1 MVAEERNPADGDPRA
16 EDFREF
22 VQAKYAK
29 LLRIAFLLV
38 GDPDEAEDVL
48 QAALLAV
55 LPRWRKMDHPEAYV
69 RATMVNQ
76 LIGRWRRRR
85 VIEVLTGVLPERP
98 TTAAPGNDLES
109 RDELWR
115 ALQSLPGQMRA
126 VLVLRYW
133 EDLSEA
139 ETAAL
144 LRCSVG
150 TVKSQ
155 ASRGLARLRQM
166 IEQPRPAHSALLAVL
181 AGDAE

>member
-1 MVAEERNPADGDPRA
+1 MAEA
-16 EDFREF
+16 DFREF
-22 VQAKYAK
+22 VEARYAK

-48 QAALLAV
+48 QTALLAV
-55 LPRWRKMDHPEAYV
+55 LPRWRTMDHPEAYV
-69 RATMVNQ
+69 RAAMVNH

-98 TTAAPGNDLES
+98 TAGPGTDLEN

-115 ALQSLPGQMRA
+115 ALQALPGQMRA

-139 ETAAL
+139 ETASL

-166 IEQPRPAHSALLAVL
+166 IEPPRRAHPALLAVL
-181 AGDAE
+181 AGDTE